1 MNKLYILFGLVFL
14 TACGD
19 SAPPAWDGNWAGVED
34 GVDNLNLVFNTPDS
48 TQPDKKIVTMLE
60 NGRIADIC
68 MFENA
73 LVNEV
78 IMICTEDEETPFLA
92 THNGESITVAVD
104 GEIFTFVKTE

>member
-19 SAPPAWDGNWAGVED
+19 SAPPAWDGKWAGVED

-48 TQPDKKIVTMLE
+48 TEPDKKIVTMFE
-60 NGRIADIC
+60 NGKMADIC
-68 MFENA
+68 IVENA

-78 IMICTEDEETPFLA
+78 IMICKEDPEELFSL
-92 THNGESITVAVD
+92 THNGESFNLAVD
-104 GEIFTFVKTE
+104 GEKFTFVRTE